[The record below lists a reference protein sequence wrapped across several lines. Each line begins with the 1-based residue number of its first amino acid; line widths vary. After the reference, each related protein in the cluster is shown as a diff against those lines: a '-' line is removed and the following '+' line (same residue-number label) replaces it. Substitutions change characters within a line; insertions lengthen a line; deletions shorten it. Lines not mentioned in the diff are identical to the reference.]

1 MSTALRGLVRLNTT
15 FPHQASRRARA
26 LVDTVVQYSAVDGGG
41 FYVAGTVQIDATPDV
56 PVSRRVRLFEA
67 LTARIVRE
75 TWSAADGA
83 YSFTKIRAGTYFVTA
98 HDHTLEHG
106 AVIRDRI
113 EAVPMVA
120 A

>member
-1 MSTALRGLVRLNTT
+1 MSAVLPQVVRLGTSWPSGAAGRGLPVL
-15 FPHQASRRARA
+15 ARQ
-26 LVDTVVQYSAVDGGG
+26 DQFDGGG
-41 FYVAGTVQIDATPDV
+41 YFLAGTVQIDATPDV
-56 PVSRRVRLFEA
+56 PVSRRVRLFDS
-67 LTARIVRE
+67 LSGRLVRE

-113 EAVPMVA
+113 EAVPMVTA
-120 A
+120 P

>member
-1 MSTALRGLVRLNTT
+1 MSTVLPPVVRLGTSWPLGPAARTLDGLVRQDQ
-15 FPHQASRRARA
+15 F
-26 LVDTVVQYSAVDGGG
+26 DGGAY
-41 FYVAGTVQIDATPDV
+41 YVAGTVQIDATPDV
-56 PVSRRVRLFEA
+56 PVSRRVRLFDS
-67 LTARIVRE
+67 LSGRLIRE
-75 TWSAADGA
+75 VWSGADGA
-83 YSFTKIRAGTYFVTA
+83 YAFLKIRAGTYFVTA

>member
-1 MSTALRGLVRLNTT
+1 MSTALKGLVRLGTSVPST
-15 FPHQASRRARA
+15 PTHRVLRPGGPLRTDS
-26 LVDTVVQYSAVDGGG
+26 VDGGAY
-41 FYVAGTVQIDATPDV
+41 FVAGTVQIDATPDV
-56 PVSRRVRLFEA
+56 PVSRRVRLFDA
-67 LTARIVRE
+67 LTGRVIRE
-75 TWSAADGA
+75 TWSAADGT